1 MQWCL
6 SLRGT
11 EEASRNDN
19 NAQMNDSSEG
29 IEGIMHLV
37 LVSIPF
43 QMGIEAGGQHVI
55 TMSGH
60 LLAEWN
66 LGDEGGEQGIGMHC
80 VECEDPV
87 VPEAVMSRDLLK
99 ERTYELHETAV
110 HQRIVEKKDRA
121 QRHVINHAEH

>member
-1 MQWCL
+1 MDSFARTKKRREMCPW
-6 SLRGT
+6 R
-11 EEASRNDN
+11 EEIGS
-19 NAQMNDSSEG
+19 
-29 IEGIMHLV
+29 V
-37 LVSIPF
+37 LV
-43 QMGIEAGGQHVI
+43 IEAGGQHVI

-87 VPEAVMSRDLLK
+87 VPEAVMSRGLLK
-99 ERTYELHETAV
+99 EHSYELHETAV